1 MSTEAALLR
10 AIRDC
15 PDDDTPRLVYA
26 DLVEEDGD
34 AARGE
39 FIRVQVALAR
49 TPETDPARNALEDRE
64 HELLAENQARWLG
77 VPPDTDGLLGWPFA
91 RGFVEEIAATPNF
104 MLNEGSDLCAANP
117 VRRWR
122 VGSSQSDMAED
133 LIEAGRRGWFSRL
146 EALNLSGWFQ
156 SIGEMERF
164 LTRSDFGRLRELDL
178 STCVGLDDLP
188 AILHR
193 SPCRE
198 QLNVLRIGTSSIGMW
213 DVVDL
218 DTEEL
223 TRALAPTRLTQLSA
237 PMCELTADDIR
248 RVLESDCCC
257 ELTGLDVNHN
267 QIEPDAWDAFQIAK
281 CRLRSLDLS
290 GTPLG
295 AISLENVL
303 RQESLSELRVLHLNR
318 CGSAMANMQALA
330 ASRYWSQAEELH
342 MREGT
347 IPERS
352 LEPLLRSDGP
362 PGLRVLSV
370 GGNYFRDEGVRGLCG
385 AKWAGSLTTLD
396 LSRNY
401 LTDEAARLIAGCERF
416 THLRSLNLD
425 HNNHYDQPGADPGDR
440 ITDAGLRAII
450 ESPHLANL
458 RHLDVSGLQFNG
470 DTRAALEG
478 RFGRGLRG

>member
-64 HELLAENQARWLG
+64 HELLAENEARWLG
-77 VPPDTDGLLGWPFA
+77 VPPETDGLLFWRFA
-91 RGFVEEIAATPNF
+91 RGFVEEVSATPSF

-122 VGSSQSDMAED
+122 VGSSQGDMAED
-133 LIEAGRRGWFSRL
+133 LIEAGRRGWFARL
-146 EALNLSGWFQ
+146 EALDLSGWFQ
-156 SIGEMERF
+156 AIGEMERF
-164 LTRSDFGRLRELDL
+164 LTRSDFERLRELDL
-178 STCVGLDDLP
+178 SDCGGLDDLGVV
-188 AILHR
+188 LER
-193 SPCRE
+193 SALRE
-198 QLNVLRIGTSSIGMW
+198 QLRVLRAGASYGVGTA
-213 DVVDL
+213 L
-218 DTEEL
+218 DAAHL
-223 TRALAPTRLTQLSA
+223 SRALAPTRLVELSVPGCFLSA
-237 PMCELTADDIR
+237 DDVR
-248 RVLESDCCC
+248 RLLASDCCR
-257 ELTGLDVNHN
+257 ELSSLNIRDNH
-267 QIEPDAWDAFQIAK
+267 IEPNAWDAFQAAE

-295 AISLENVL
+295 AISLDDVL

-318 CGSAMANMQALA
+318 CGSAMANMHALA
-330 ASRYWSQAEELH
+330 SSRFWTQAEVLQ
-342 MREGT
+342 MQDGT

-352 LEPLLRSDGP
+352 LEPLFRSAGSP
-362 PGLRVLSV
+362 NLRVLDV
-370 GGNYFRDEGVRGLCG
+370 GGNYFREDGVRGLCG
-385 AKWAGSLTTLD
+385 AKWAGSLTTLN

-401 LTDEAARLIAGCERF
+401 LTNEAARLIAGCERF
-416 THLRSLNLD
+416 TQLRSLDLSY
-425 HNNHYDQPGADPGDR
+425 NNRHDQPDADPGDQ
-440 ITDAGLRAII
+440 ITDAGLWAII
-450 ESPHLANL
+450 ESPHLTNL
-458 RHLDVSGLQFNG
+458 RHLDVTGLQFTG
-470 DTRAALEG
+470 ETRAALQR

>member
-77 VPPDTDGLLGWPFA
+77 VPPDTDGLLYWRFA
-91 RGFVEEIAATPNF
+91 RGFVEEVSATPNF

-133 LIEAGRRGWFSRL
+133 LIDAGRRGWFARL
-146 EALNLSGWFQ
+146 EGLDLSGWFQ
-156 SIGEMERF
+156 TIGEMERF
-164 LTRSDFGRLRELDL
+164 LTLSDFARLREVDL
-178 STCVGLDDLP
+178 SGYSGLDDLP
-188 AILHR
+188 EVLER
-193 SPCRE
+193 VPFRD
-198 QLNVLRIGTSSIGMW
+198 QLKVLRVGRDPEYGT
-213 DVVDL
+213 L
-218 DTEEL
+218 NTLEL
-223 TRALAPTRLTQLSA
+223 VRVLTPTRLTELGVRSCVLTAQDVRELLA
-237 PMCELTADDIR
+237 GDCCRELTSLDI
-248 RVLESDCCC
+248 
-257 ELTGLDVNHN
+257 GHN
-267 QIEPDAWDAFQIAK
+267 EIEPDAWDAFQAAE

-303 RQESLSELRVLHLNR
+303 RQEALSELRVLHLNR

-330 ASRYWSQAEELH
+330 TARFWTQAEVLQ
-342 MREGT
+342 MQDGT

-352 LEPLLRSDGP
+352 LEPLFRSDGP
-362 PGLRVLSV
+362 PALRVLDVS
-370 GGNYFRDEGVRGLCG
+370 GNYFRDEGVRGLCG
-385 AKWAGSLTTLD
+385 AKWAGSLTSLD

-401 LTDEAARLIAGCERF
+401 LTDEAARLIAGCGRF
-416 THLRSLNLD
+416 TQLRSLNLSY
-425 HNNHYDQPGADPGDR
+425 NNRHDQPDADPGDQ

-458 RHLDVSGLQFNG
+458 RHLHVTGLQFTG
-470 DTRAALEG
+470 ETRAALER